1 MAEPEIPASVFAYSQ
16 APRSLRDS
24 SRELRGPQVIKN
36 YCLEFLQ
43 IMYSDPKAR
52 RRWDQDEEKAEIL
65 IIDKYTFNLETVEKR
80 PAIVASRGPVGWS
93 KTSGFRQM
101 QHQDQM
107 TDRRI
112 YTDLIDGSVTLS
124 CFAREGLESEAIAT
138 DVYEWFTMFQDAIR
152 TRGSFRQVLDRM
164 GLFRVSSVSIGE
176 EALVKSDGRPDLS
189 VTPVVVRA
197 MVQRRWMQ
205 EATAP
210 KLKNVHVTVSRET

>member
-1 MAEPEIPASVFAYSQ
+1 MAVEIPASVFAQSL
-16 APRSLRDS
+16 APRSMRDS

-52 RRWDQDEEKAEIL
+52 RHWDADESKTDIL
-65 IIDKYTFNLETVEKR
+65 IIDKYTFNLEAVEKR
-80 PAIVASRGPVGWS
+80 SAIVASRGPVAWS

-101 QHQDQM
+101 QEQDMQ

-124 CFAREGLESEAIAT
+124 CFSREGLESEAIAT
-138 DVYEWFTMFQDAIR
+138 DVFEWFTEFQDALR
-152 TRGSFRQVLDRM
+152 ARGSFRQLLDRM

-189 VTPVVVRA
+189 VTPVMVRA

-205 EATAP
+205 SATAP
-210 KLKNVHVTVSRET
+210 KLKNVHLTINGEP